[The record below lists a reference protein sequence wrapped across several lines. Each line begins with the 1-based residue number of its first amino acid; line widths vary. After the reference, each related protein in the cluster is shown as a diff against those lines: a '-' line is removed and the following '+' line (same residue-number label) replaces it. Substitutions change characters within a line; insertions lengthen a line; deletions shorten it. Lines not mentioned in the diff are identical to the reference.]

1 VLLVAGGALTL
12 AALAGLYVRRGHR
25 GHRALVA
32 GLAAGFGFGV
42 VGTLLKDVVTGLPGG
57 LFTTWTPLIVVA
69 VGASSIVMGQTAYRC
84 GTLIESLPALTV
96 LEPVVAIALAR
107 PLYGERLAPGLLAHT
122 GQVLGL
128 LLLSVGVVV
137 LARRSARRAASAP
150 VPVPE
155 EELPDVRPEAA

>member
-32 GLAAGFGFGV
+32 GLAAGCGFGV

-69 VGASSIVMGQTAYRC
+69 VGAASIVMGQTAYRC

-137 LARRSARRAASAP
+137 LARRSARRATSAP

-155 EELPDVRPEAA
+155 EELPDARSEAA